1 MKKYRNCSVRGV
13 IRTSKF
19 WKELA
24 KGIIISNPVF
34 VLALGLC
41 PSLAVSSNLDN
52 ALGMSAGVLF
62 VLLGS
67 NIIISLIRNTV
78 PNMVRIPVY
87 IVIIATF
94 VTVIG
99 LLFEAYVPSLYDSL
113 GIYLPLI
120 VVNCIILGRAE
131 AFASRNRVLYSIADA
146 LGASIGF
153 MLALV
158 LIALFR
164 QILGTGGLSVF
175 GVELF
180 TLPVLGEH
188 PMLFFILPPGAF
200 LVIGLLLALFRRLGV
215 LRD

>member
-1 MKKYRNCSVRGV
+1 M
-13 IRTSKF
+13 IRTNKF
-19 WKELA
+19 WKELV

-41 PSLAVSSNLDN
+41 PSLAVSSSIDN

-67 NIIISLIRNTV
+67 NIIISLIRNFV
-78 PNMVRIPVY
+78 PNMVRIPVF

-94 VTVIG
+94 VTIIG
-99 LLFEAYVPSLYDSL
+99 LMFEAYIPTLYDSL

-146 LGASIGF
+146 LGAGIGF

-158 LIALFR
+158 LISFFR
-164 QILGTGGLSVF
+164 QILGTGGLTVF

-180 TLPVLGEH
+180 TVPVLGDH

-215 LRD
+215 LRE